1 MHGGFIGTC
10 VVMSLHI
17 PFHWT
22 TYATRQLVVTPSHAC
37 RFYRDLSCHVTL
49 HTISLDN
56 LQDNWLLT
64 SSYGCWFYQDSCC
77 HVTPHT
83 ISLDNLQDNWL
94 LTPSY
99 ACWFYQDSC
108 CHVIVRTQVLNLQL
122 QAEDQCMEVTPE
134 IPMTPHTTSW
144 NNAQAKDLSRDH
156 SREEQSI

>member
-77 HVTPHT
+77 HV
-83 ISLDNLQDNWL
+83 
-94 LTPSY
+94 
-99 ACWFYQDSC
+99 
-108 CHVIVRTQVLNLQL
+108 IVRTQVLNLQL